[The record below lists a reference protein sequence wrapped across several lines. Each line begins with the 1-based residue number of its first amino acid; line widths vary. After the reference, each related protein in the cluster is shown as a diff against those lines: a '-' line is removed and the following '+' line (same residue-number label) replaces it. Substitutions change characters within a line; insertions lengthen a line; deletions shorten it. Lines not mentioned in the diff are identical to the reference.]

1 MVTKC
6 YIIENS
12 AKCAERV
19 KKLEAVIPCF
29 TWLELLD
36 DGYIEYTISCKE
48 EDVKYVE
55 IMIAPFV

>member
-12 AKCAERV
+12 AKCAEKV
-19 KKLEAVIPCF
+19 KKLETVIPCF

-36 DGYIEYTISCKE
+36 DGYIEYTVSCRE
-48 EDVKYVE
+48 EDVPIVE
-55 IMIAPFV
+55 IYIAPFV